1 MYAILQH
8 GGHQYRVASGDRI
21 LVDRIPVEVGST
33 VTLESVLLIGDGAET
48 DVAKGSPVEASVTA
62 TVIAHRRGRKIR
74 VFTYKPKKRHRRTL
88 GYRSQLTE
96 LRIDEV
102 ARGKAAE
109 KPKAAAKPRKAAQ
122 PEAEAAPEASKA
134 VAEAVKAEA
143 ADLAVEESRR
153 HRRRARGD
161 EGGGEEAG
169 CKAQGCESEE
179 GTRRWRIRKAAGA
192 PATDATARPS
202 GSASSVTPA
211 RSSSRA
217 PSSSAS
223 AGRRSSRAST
233 SGVGRDHTLFALRTG
248 TVAYDQTGHDRTRAN
263 VRAMPI
269 FSVGE
274 MIEEPVDEEPV
285 AATG

>member
-102 ARGKAAE
+102 ARGKADE
-109 KPKAAAKPRKAAQ
+109 KPKAAAKPRKAAE
-122 PEAEAAPEASKA
+122 PA
-134 VAEAVKAEA
+134 KAEA
-143 ADLAVEESRR
+143 AVEAPKKAAVAKAPETPEVADTEEAVE
-153 HRRRARGD
+153 
-161 EGGGEEAG
+161 
-169 CKAQGCESEE
+169 
-179 GTRRWRIRKAAGA
+179 AA
-192 PATDATARPS
+192 
-202 GSASSVTPA
+202 
-211 RSSSRA
+211 
-217 PSSSAS
+217 AS
-223 AGRRSSRAST
+223 AGKDAEAVEDAAPTSDDETAVVKKPATKPAKATKAAAKPRAP
-233 SGVGRDHTLFALRTG
+233 
-248 TVAYDQTGHDRTRAN
+248 RAKKDP
-263 VRAMPI
+263 AD
-269 FSVGE
+269 G
-274 MIEEPVDEEPV
+274 
-285 AATG
+285 A